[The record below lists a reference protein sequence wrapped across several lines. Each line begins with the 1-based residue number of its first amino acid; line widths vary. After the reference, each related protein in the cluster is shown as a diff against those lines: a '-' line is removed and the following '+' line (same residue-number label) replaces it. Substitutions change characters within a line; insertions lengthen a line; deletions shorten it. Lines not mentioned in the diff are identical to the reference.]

1 MIASRLRI
9 FLMIKNVVTP
19 IRTADRT
26 DTTTAIIMVVLLEAL
41 TGDVVGGWY
50 CEPSVLIILTT
61 TLEETIA
68 PNVPKSILDGAAD
81 CTLLAIAWS

>member
-9 FLMIKNVVTP
+9 FLIIKNVVTL

-26 DTTTAIIMVVLLEAL
+26 DTTTAMIMVVLLELLIGVIVA
-41 TGDVVGGWY
+41 GWY
-50 CEPSVLIILTT
+50 GEPSVLIILTIT
-61 TLEETIA
+61 VEETIA
-68 PNVPKSILDGAAD
+68 PNDPKSILDGAAD